1 MNWLRSLH
9 LRVRLALADKLDG
22 KHQVWEML
30 GEFLREFSVLI
41 LAFYPLEREYFRT
54 KLGFAEVA
62 VMSLVCLII
71 GVVIERRR

>member
-1 MNWLRSLH
+1 
-9 LRVRLALADKLDG
+9 
-22 KHQVWEML
+22 ML